1 MIASTCGEPVTQR
14 RTTSLFSA
22 ISRVLAASSA
32 PRFLRSSTAS
42 RLRWASTVSGQPFST
57 MFFAMP
63 WPMSPTPMKPTRSF
77 IQPPIR
83 SSLCSFVSFAVKI
96 SPQRTRRGT
105 KIMRVWSSTRL
116 RAHIRFGARTDYCLQ
131 RVDRSGRGQEQ
142 RAEARAAP
150 GEIGDFFGDEKLAD
164 QRARGRKNPDAAR
177 RRHPDVSGGVAFHAV
192 RDAGLRLGADAGGED
207 LPSRERAVGRDRE
220 RADQRLLGVVDVE
233 LFLVGRE
240 AQAVRLVEQ
249 FAVDEKL
256 ERAVRRTVDALE
268 AELARAFDAEA
279 RHAAIPGI
287 GEIDRT
293 VGAHADVVRAVELLA
308 LETGCQDLPP
318 AIRLLAHERR
328 RRVLADD
335 EVEVGVVGHAVA
347 LVGGSADFRDAA
359 RRVPSPPDVARH
371 VGEQQIA
378 LERMPDGA
386 LGELEPGRDPL
397 DRRVEVDQVR
407 EARADGDMC
416 HGRRLTLSPPAR
428 AASRRW
434 SARGTSRARRPLR
447 RRPRCRSS
455 EGPWPPEWRLP
466 PSPRW
471 PPSCPRG
478 RSRSPP

>member
-22 ISRVLAASSA
+22 ISRGLAASPA

-42 RLRWASTVSGQPFST
+42 RLRWASTVKGQPFST

-83 SSLCSFVSFAVKI
+83 ASLCSFVSFAVKI

-105 KIMRVWSSTRL
+105 KIRRVWSSTRL
-116 RAHIRFGARTDYCLQ
+116 RAHIRFGARTDYCLY

-207 LPSRERAVGRDRE
+207 LPSRERAVGRHRE
-220 RADQRLLGVVDVE
+220 AADERLFGVVDIE
-233 LFLVGRE
+233 PFLVGRE
-240 AQAVRLVEQ
+240 AEAVRLVEQ
-249 FAVDEKL
+249 IAADE
-256 ERAVRRTVDALE
+256 EVQGSVWRHPVDALE
-268 AELARAFDAEA
+268 AEVARAFDAEA

-293 VGAHADVVRAVELLA
+293 VGAHTDVVRAVELLA

-318 AIRLLAHERR
+318 AIRPLAHERR
-328 RRVLADD
+328 G
-335 EVEVGVVGHAVA
+335 GV
-347 LVGGSADFRDAA
+347 
-359 RRVPSPPDVARH
+359 
-371 VGEQQIA
+371 
-378 LERMPDGA
+378 
-386 LGELEPGRDPL
+386 
-397 DRRVEVDQVR
+397 
-407 EARADGDMC
+407 
-416 HGRRLTLSPPAR
+416 
-428 AASRRW
+428 
-434 SARGTSRARRPLR
+434 
-447 RRPRCRSS
+447 
-455 EGPWPPEWRLP
+455 
-466 PSPRW
+466 
-471 PPSCPRG
+471 
-478 RSRSPP
+478 